1 MDEQYIISAI
11 KVIRNQQQRPDK
23 SSISSFLNR
32 KHGLSISAVTQTID
46 RMLDSAAI
54 YCKPRNGKDS
64 YYIFDPLDLCE
75 NEDEDIDS
83 VTECTQ
89 MLVPHDN
96 NTSTTGNE
104 SGPHQSVSPELQT
117 SEKHSCESLDT
128 TLGFLDV
135 MGKLADTVN
144 DLNKQLC
151 TERERNEKLTSKLN
165 MNKEEILKL
174 QHRIQV
180 LEAESRNNSTKRT
193 IMDNKENDDLV
204 TAQTKLTFSSQW
216 NSYVKAKSQQYE
228 QYLISKKFE
237 ELKSTTPR
245 GTNRRE
251 EEINKNNTANSKT
264 RHLDITKPRQ
274 RTSNIHIRKA
284 GHKNTKTTS
293 SDRLSNSNG
302 KGMKETSGEVGQN
315 RRVYI
320 IGDSMIKGIKHWKM
334 QSKDTK
340 VVVRSF
346 AGAKTRQMMH
356 YAKPAEEDN
365 PSLYILHIGTN
376 DLKENKSAVEIADEI
391 TSLARSLKKDNNEV
405 KVSGICPRGDN
416 LNDKA
421 SGVNK
426 ILEQRC
432 KHYQLGFINHKQM
445 DAKYHTNGSNLHLNR
460 AGDSILAKSFLCEI
474 RM

>member
-1 MDEQYIISAI
+1 MPEMVHIFSELNKSKMEQLIIAEII
-11 KVIRNQQQRPDK
+11 KIRE
-23 SSISSFLNR
+23 NR
-32 KHGLSISAVTQTID
+32 KRPCAETIWSQLSKNGHQYEFSNVAETISMMEHSGLIANRPHKGEDSFFVTSKKPSPDLTAESHPHNDAIESDTSIVTKASVNSKEEYTPYIEFEALQHTVFEIQRAMQTFNGNLAISKD
-46 RMLDSAAI
+46 KEIEKLKKENEFLRNELCRKNLIIESLQSIPISNQILESREGFQYPRSKHTIKHHASLPIQRSPLKTDMNRFAPLDNSNS
-54 YCKPRNGKDS
+54 RERDS
-64 YYIFDPLDLCE
+64 YMRDEVE
-75 NEDEDIDS
+75 N
-83 VTECTQ
+83 
-89 MLVPHDN
+89 N
-96 NTSTTGNE
+96 
-104 SGPHQSVSPELQT
+104 
-117 SEKHSCESLDT
+117 
-128 TLGFLDV
+128 
-135 MGKLADTVN
+135 
-144 DLNKQLC
+144 
-151 TERERNEKLTSKLN
+151 
-165 MNKEEILKL
+165 
-174 QHRIQV
+174 
-180 LEAESRNNSTKRT
+180 
-193 IMDNKENDDLV
+193 
-204 TAQTKLTFSSQW
+204 
-216 NSYVKAKSQQYE
+216 
-228 QYLISKKFE
+228 
-237 ELKSTTPR
+237 
-245 GTNRRE
+245 
-251 EEINKNNTANSKT
+251 ANSKT

-274 RTSNIHIRKA
+274 RTSNIHNRKA

-302 KGMKETSGEVGQN
+302 KGMKETSGEVVQN

-346 AGAKTRQMMH
+346 AGAKTRQMKH

-365 PSLYILHIGTN
+365 PSLYILHVGIN

>member
-1 MDEQYIISAI
+1 MRDE
-11 KVIRNQQQRPDK
+11 V
-23 SSISSFLNR
+23 
-32 KHGLSISAVTQTID
+32 
-46 RMLDSAAI
+46 
-54 YCKPRNGKDS
+54 
-64 YYIFDPLDLCE
+64 E
-75 NEDEDIDS
+75 N
-83 VTECTQ
+83 
-89 MLVPHDN
+89 N
-96 NTSTTGNE
+96 
-104 SGPHQSVSPELQT
+104 
-117 SEKHSCESLDT
+117 
-128 TLGFLDV
+128 
-135 MGKLADTVN
+135 
-144 DLNKQLC
+144 
-151 TERERNEKLTSKLN
+151 
-165 MNKEEILKL
+165 
-174 QHRIQV
+174 
-180 LEAESRNNSTKRT
+180 
-193 IMDNKENDDLV
+193 
-204 TAQTKLTFSSQW
+204 
-216 NSYVKAKSQQYE
+216 
-228 QYLISKKFE
+228 
-237 ELKSTTPR
+237 
-245 GTNRRE
+245 
-251 EEINKNNTANSKT
+251 ANSKT

-274 RTSNIHIRKA
+274 RTFNIHIRKA

-320 IGDSMIKGIKHWKM
+320 IGNSMIKGIKHWKM

-346 AGAKTRQMMH
+346 AGAKTTQMMH